1 MTTKHPVHRRPDGGG
16 FWRSRT
22 GFAAI
27 VFFAT
32 IGLLLAFEHRAHLL
46 TGPGLLV
53 FLLLA
58 CVGVH
63 LFMHGAHGS
72 HGNGHEHKDTQRR
85 DD

>member
-1 MTTKHPVHRRPDGGG
+1 MNTKHPARRRSEG
-16 FWRSRT
+16 FWRSRA
-22 GFAAI
+22 GIAAI

-32 IGLLLAFEHRAHLL
+32 VGLLLAFEHRAHLV
-46 TGPGLLV
+46 TGEGLLV

-63 LFMHGAHGS
+63 LFMHGGHGTG
-72 HGNGHEHKDTQRR
+72 HGHEDTQRR